1 VPAIL
6 ELRDLVVAVPGGGR
20 ASITLPYSEADLTL
34 VTAGADAA
42 TATARTV
49 AGLAPPLSGHVL
61 IGGRDVTALPAGR
74 RQTGY
79 VPRGGAL
86 LPHLT
91 VHENIKYLIE
101 AQESVRGLVDKWTIH
116 LIYRLELGPVLD
128 QRPHEISAQQRMR
141 AAVARAV
148 VSLPEVLVLDRPDL
162 AVCGPLTELLAR
174 IASPEWGA
182 PVTVVFGDVPSP
194 DGVTHAEVVES

>member
-6 ELRDLVVAVPGGGR
+6 ELLDLVVAVPGGGR
-20 ASITLPYSEADLTL
+20 AAVSLPYSEASLTL
-34 VTAGADAA
+34 VAAGPDAA

-49 AGLAPPLSGHVL
+49 AGLAPPVSGQVL
-61 IGGRDVTALPAGR
+61 IGGRDVTALPPGR

-91 VHENIKYLIE
+91 VQENIKYLIE
-101 AQESVRGLVDKWTIH
+101 AQESVHGLVDKWLIH
-116 LIYRLELGPVLD
+116 LIHQLELAPVLE

-148 VSLPEVLVLDRPDL
+148 LPLPEVLVLDRPDL
-162 AVCGPLTELLAR
+162 AVCGPLTELLVR
-174 IASPEWGA
+174 IASPEWGSPA
-182 PVTVVFGDVPSP
+182 TVVFGDVPSP
-194 DGVTHAEVVES
+194 DGSPQHEVVES